1 VGFAIMLAIIIVQY
15 NFLKRRFSQL
25 SKKHA
30 AIRRIV
36 KRFLG
41 SEEDLKREN
50 AKHRSPPAPYRRL
63 RVCMGVRVRACAYVP
78 VCVRVRVRA
87 CAYACARACVR
98 MYTRVH
104 VHACACACMCVCMCV
119 HDFHGT
125 RY

>member
-36 KRFLG
+36 KRFVG

-50 AKHRSPPAPYRRL
+50 AKHRSPPAPYSRL

-78 VCVRVRVRA
+78 VCVRAYACVCICVCVRVRVRA
-87 CAYACARACVR
+87 CAC
-98 MYTRVH
+98 T
-104 VHACACACMCVCMCV
+104 CVCMYMRLHV
-119 HDFHGT
+119 
-125 RY
+125 RVQVRA